1 MNQTSLKKFAY
12 LSIAAAVMTI
22 GLKFGAYLL
31 TGSMGLFSDALE
43 SCVNLIAAVI
53 ALIMIT
59 ISERPADKEHE
70 YGHSKA
76 EYFSSAIEGSLIL
89 VAAFSIIWSAVPRI
103 INPQPLE
110 NVGIGLLI
118 STGASAIN
126 LAVSLILIKNGKK
139 KAFTA
144 PGSRWQTPDDR
155 CMDFGGCDSRYR
167 TG

>member
-59 ISERPADKEHE
+59 ISEGRP
-70 YGHSKA
+70 
-76 EYFSSAIEGSLIL
+76 
-89 VAAFSIIWSAVPRI
+89 
-103 INPQPLE
+103 
-110 NVGIGLLI
+110 
-118 STGASAIN
+118 
-126 LAVSLILIKNGKK
+126 IKNMNLDILKLNIFQVQSK
-139 KAFTA
+139 DHSF
-144 PGSRWQTPDDR
+144 
-155 CMDFGGCDSRYR
+155 
-167 TG
+167 

>member
-70 YGHSKA
+70 FGHTKA
-76 EYFSSAIEGSLIL
+76 EYF
-89 VAAFSIIWSAVPRI
+89 
-103 INPQPLE
+103 
-110 NVGIGLLI
+110 
-118 STGASAIN
+118 
-126 LAVSLILIKNGKK
+126 
-139 KAFTA
+139 
-144 PGSRWQTPDDR
+144 
-155 CMDFGGCDSRYR
+155 
-167 TG
+167 